1 MNQIPPL
8 QAFYPVVSSEFELV
22 RASDYTLKA
31 CLYQPVGIGNVPAV
45 VCVHGGAWVSGDR
58 TAVSGF
64 TDLIARTGI
73 AVLAVD
79 TRLAPRFI
87 FPASVADVIYAVRW
101 LKQHAAEYAVDA
113 DRIGILGVSSGG
125 YLAVLATM
133 RYDSLGYQVGTD
145 AIDHSV
151 DAKTA
156 FVATC
161 SGVLDPLARYRMAQQ
176 RGDRDIMQCH
186 DAFFR
191 TVEVMEASSPPLMLA
206 RHEKAYLPPALFFQG
221 ALDPRLPA
229 DTAQKTADA
238 WCQAGGKAR
247 AVIYPDA
254 GHSAATWSREA
265 FMDMLTRFH
274 ALTSRPEAF
283 CLDADPVGMDG

>member
-1 MNQIPPL
+1 MGQIPPL
-8 QAFYPVVSSEFELV
+8 HAFFPVVSSEFELV
-22 RASDYTLKA
+22 RASGYTLKA
-31 CLYQPVGIGNVPAV
+31 CLYRPVGIEDVPGV

-64 TDLIARTGI
+64 TDLIAQTGI

-79 TRLAPRFI
+79 TRLAPRFP
-87 FPASVADVIYAVRW
+87 FPASVMDVIYAVRW
-101 LKQHAAEYAVDA
+101 LKEHAAEYGVDVT
-113 DRIGILGVSSGG
+113 RTGTLGVSSGG
-125 YLAVLATM
+125 HLAVLATM
-133 RYDSLGYQVGTD
+133 RCDSPEYFIDSD
-145 AIDHSV
+145 AINRSV

-161 SGVLDPLARYRMAQQ
+161 SGVLDPLARYRMAQR

-191 TVEVMEASSPPLMLA
+191 TVEVMDASSPPLMLA

-229 DTAQKTADA
+229 DTAEKTADA
-238 WCQAGGKAR
+238 WCRAGGKAQ

-254 GHSAATWSREA
+254 GHSVGSWSRDA
-265 FMDMLTRFH
+265 LMDMLTRFH
-274 ALTSRPEAF
+274 ALASSPGTF
-283 CLDADPVGMDG
+283 MFG